1 MARSALLEEIR
12 QLKSSLE
19 ELEKRLSEVAES
31 ELPAPVLEDFKKSV
45 DHVRLTLW
53 VIISAMHGKKED
65 MSSTVARFRV
75 RRTRDLCQQ
84 LVADINAGKTTS
96 RTPELPL
103 LQSTLKETHERVQRL
118 LSTSR

>member
-19 ELEKRLSEVAES
+19 ELERRLSEVAEGD
-31 ELPAPVLEDFKKSV
+31 LPTPVLEDFKKSV

-53 VIISAMHGKKED
+53 VIISAMHGKKEE
-65 MSSTVARFRV
+65 MASTVARFRV
-75 RRTRDLCQQ
+75 RRTKDLCQQ

-96 RTPELPL
+96 RTPELPML
-103 LQSTLKETHERVQRL
+103 LSTLKETHERVQRL

>member
-19 ELEKRLSEVAES
+19 ELEKRLSEVAEGD
-31 ELPAPVLEDFKKSV
+31 LPAPVLEDFKKSV

-53 VIISAMHGKKED
+53 VIISAMHGKKEE
-65 MSSTVARFRV
+65 MASTVARFRV
-75 RRTRDLCQQ
+75 RRAKDLCQQ

-96 RTPELPL
+96 RTPELPM
-103 LQSTLKETHERVQRL
+103 LQSTLKDTHERVQRL

>member
-19 ELEKRLSEVAES
+19 ELEKRLSEVAEGD
-31 ELPAPVLEDFKKSV
+31 LPAPVLEDFKKSV

-53 VIISAMHGKKED
+53 VIISAMHGKKEE
-65 MSSTVARFRV
+65 MASTVARFRV
-75 RRTRDLCQQ
+75 RRTKDLCQQ
-84 LVADINAGKTTS
+84 LVADINGGKTTA
-96 RTPELPL
+96 RTPELPM